1 MGYAE
6 VRAVALVGMI
16 GQVVIVESDVADG
29 LPTVIFSGLPDTA
42 LSQSRDRVRA
52 AVVNS
57 GESWPQR
64 RITVN
69 LRPANLPKH
78 GSSFDLAVAV
88 SMLAACGTLPLD
100 PLRETVILGEL
111 GLDGAVRPVRGV
123 LPAVLAAM
131 RAGLRYAVVPAGNAM
146 EARLIPGIVV
156 KATDTLRRL
165 IDFLRSGGPLLDPEE
180 PASVETP
187 PGGPDLSHVLGQER
201 GRRAVELAAAGG
213 HNVALFGPPGAGKT
227 MLAQRLPTI
236 LPALDDEAALEVTA
250 VHSLAGTLPAGSPL
264 IRRPPFQAP
273 HHTTS
278 VAALIGGGSGVPRPG
293 TVSLAHHGVLFMDE
307 APEFAVAALESLRQ
321 PLEDGLVRI
330 NRARAQTVY
339 PARIQLVLAA
349 NPCPCAKPGGDH
361 LCECPPMRRRRYL
374 SRLSGPLLDRVDL
387 RVMLHAV
394 RVSALLD
401 DDAGESS
408 ADVAARVA
416 FARAAAHAR
425 WGAANAAVADGV
437 LRGSRFRLPGK
448 VTRPLVRESDLGLL
462 SARGFQRTVRLAWT
476 MADLDGRAVP
486 DLGDVAEAVD
496 LRRGTPR

>member
-6 VRAVALVGMI
+6 VRAVALVGMV

-100 PLRETVILGEL
+100 PLRDTVILGEL

-131 RAGLRYAVVPAGNAM
+131 RAGLRYAVVPAGNAL

-180 PASVETP
+180 PAAAVP
-187 PGGPDLSHVLGQER
+187 PAGPDLSHVLGQER
-201 GRRAVELAAAGG
+201 GRRAIELAAAGG

-227 MLAQRLPTI
+227 MLAQRLPTV

-250 VHSLAGTLPAGSPL
+250 VHSLAGALPSGSPL
-264 IRRPPFQAP
+264 MRRPPFQAP

-293 TVSLAHHGVLFMDE
+293 TVSLAHRGVLFMDE
-307 APEFAVAALESLRQ
+307 APEFAVAALEALRQ

-361 LCECPPMRRRRYL
+361 LCECPPLRRRRYL

-401 DDAGESS
+401 DVTGEPST
-408 ADVAARVA
+408 AVAARVA
-416 FARAAAHAR
+416 AARAAAQSR
-425 WGAANAAVADGV
+425 WGSSNAAVHDQV
-437 LRGSRFRLPGK
+437 LRGSRFRLPGV
-448 VTRPLVRESDLGLL
+448 VTKPLVRESDLGLL
-462 SARGFQRTVRLAWT
+462 SARGFQRTVRVAWT
-476 MADLDGRAVP
+476 MADLDGRTVP
-486 DLGDVAEAVD
+486 DAGDVGEAVE